1 MSKIS
6 NELRNWCDD
15 PYMGRVDDLYSLAD
29 RVDAEMVELPIS
41 ADGKIW
47 TGREVCF
54 WTGATN
60 EDRHIFGYIARK
72 DGRWYVV
79 EDTGGTRYVAEEV
92 WFERPDSFE
101 RIADELDEMVEYVR
115 EACLHCRPH
124 PQAIADDREG
134 LSVDSMISDINLV
147 SARALDLAKRIRK
160 LAEKKEG

>member
-6 NELRNWCDD
+6 DELRNWCDD

-47 TGREVCF
+47 TGREACF

-60 EDRHIFGYIARK
+60 EDRHIF
-72 DGRWYVV
+72 DGVTLNDGKWYV
-79 EDTGGTRYVAEEV
+79 EDTAYRKYNAESV

-101 RIADELDEMVEYVR
+101 RIAEELDEM
-115 EACLHCRPH
+115 
-124 PQAIADDREG
+124 ADSEHTEEDMCEK
-134 LSVDSMISDINLV
+134 LADISD
-147 SARALDLAKRIRK
+147 RIRK
-160 LAEKKEG
+160 LSPTIWKV

>member
-1 MSKIS
+1 MCNIS
-6 NELRNWCDD
+6 DELRNWCDD

-60 EDRHIFGYIARK
+60 EDRHIFDGVTLSNGKWYI
-72 DGRWYVV
+72 
-79 EDTGGTRYVAEEV
+79 EDTACRKYKAESV

-101 RIADELDEMVEYVR
+101 RIAEDLDEMTDSEHT
-115 EACLHCRPH
+115 EDAMCEKL
-124 PQAIADDREG
+124 ADIAD
-134 LSVDSMISDINLV
+134 
-147 SARALDLAKRIRK
+147 RIRK
-160 LAEKKEG
+160 LTVTGVK